1 MKQGVFGPSHQIRGW
16 LKKDKT
22 RSYSRRSQFEFKTR
36 GIISFPDLFQIQ
48 SAHKISGDEIIRDS
62 LEPKTMTRSGTAE
75 RVQKFSRD
83 AIVYRGH
90 RSFRTFSVPD
100 LAQGDQVLKIQS
112 GHFSINRSKIIF
124 HSPSNIDVR
133 AL

>member
-1 MKQGVFGPSHQIRGW
+1 
-16 LKKDKT
+16 
-22 RSYSRRSQFEFKTR
+22 
-36 GIISFPDLFQIQ
+36 
-48 SAHKISGDEIIRDS
+48 
-62 LEPKTMTRSGTAE
+62 MTRSGSAE

-90 RSFRTFSVPD
+90 RSFRTFSIPD

>member
-1 MKQGVFGPSHQIRGW
+1 MKQGVFGASHQIRGW

-48 SAHKISGDEIIRDS
+48 SAHKISGNEIIRDS
-62 LEPKTMTRSGTAE
+62 LEPKTMTRSGSAE

-90 RSFRTFSVPD
+90 QSFRTFLVPD